1 MFIHSPA
8 CIFELF
14 QVQDVLILHEL
25 EEHASEVFKHPSCPK
40 RWRVFLWLQRCDAF
54 PACLMDLSV
63 YSREIWCK
71 GLRCVMEMR
80 LRGEMHVWRH
90 IIIRHFRHHTP
101 PHRSLISPSSFNKS
115 LCLSLSFVSLNSD
128 VFACPVQLCDWKLL
142 LWFSE
147 RVSAVLRL
155 IVIPADACA
164 FEELWLQSCV
174 FDAHALLWSALDY
187 TYKTVCCSILN
198 HVLSGKITALLLL
211 LSWFTTQEKLI
222 QKYWCKYNTL
232 FISMCIRPT
241 GLSNWMTIILYI
253 MKCFY

>member
-25 EEHASEVFKHPSCPK
+25 HASEVFKRPSCPK

-80 LRGEMHVWRH
+80 LRGDACLEAHY
-90 IIIRHFRHHTP
+90 HTALQTS
-101 PHRSLISPSSFNKS
+101 HTSSPLTHLSQQFQHQ
-115 LCLSLSFVSLNSD
+115 SLSFVSLNSD

-164 FEELWLQSCV
+164 FEELWLLSYFEGTENLHC
-174 FDAHALLWSALDY
+174 Y
-187 TYKTVCCSILN
+187 TSWTLTTLHCSKVSFLQCCHMKRYNKIFTKN
-198 HVLSGKITALLLL
+198 VRGVLTSVRYCA
-211 LSWFTTQEKLI
+211 
-222 QKYWCKYNTL
+222 
-232 FISMCIRPT
+232 
-241 GLSNWMTIILYI
+241 SNI
-253 MKCFY
+253 